1 METSMIWRLFRP
13 RPIFVLTLPTTLPM
27 EEQAIVKESLKKEL
41 GNEYKVVLLMDS
53 YKTYVETK
61 ILK

>member
-1 METSMIWRLFRP
+1 MIWRLFRP
-13 RPIFVLTLPTTLPM
+13 RPIFVLTIPTTLTM
-27 EEQAIVKESLKKEL
+27 EEQAVIKNTLTEQM
-41 GNEYKVVLLMDS
+41 GREYQVVVLMDN

>member
-1 METSMIWRLFRP
+1 MIWRLFRP
-13 RPIFVLTLPTTLPM
+13 RPIFVLTIPTVLPM

-41 GNEYKVVLLMDS
+41 GNEYKVILLMDRH
-53 YKTYVETK
+53 KTYIESK

>member
-1 METSMIWRLFRP
+1 MIWRLFRP
-13 RPIFVLTLPTTLPM
+13 RPIFVLTIPTVLPM

-41 GNEYKVVLLMDS
+41 GNEYKVILLMDS
-53 YKTYVETK
+53 HKTYIESK

>member
-1 METSMIWRLFRP
+1 MIWRLFRP
-13 RPIFVLTLPTTLPM
+13 RPIFVLTIPTVLPM

-41 GNEYKVVLLMDS
+41 GNEYKVILLMDTH
-53 YKTYVETK
+53 KTYIESK

>member
-1 METSMIWRLFRP
+1 MIWRLFRP
-13 RPIFVLTLPTTLPM
+13 RPIFVLTLPTILPM
-27 EEQAIVKESLKKEL
+27 EEQAIVKEALKKEL

>member
-1 METSMIWRLFRP
+1 MIWRLFRP